1 MTQSQIEQSLH
12 KLNHLVIEGKLMDAF
27 ETYYHDDVVMQEN
40 NEMPTVS
47 KAANRRR
54 ELQFLDNV
62 TEFRGAKVKDL
73 GVSGNLS
80 FVTWEYDYTHKEWG
94 VRNYTQVSI
103 QEWKDDKIIREI
115 FVYNN

>member
-12 KLNHLVIEGKLMDAF
+12 HLNSLVVEGKLMDAF

-40 NEMPTVS
+40 NLAPTVS
-47 KAANRRR
+47 KEANRKR

-62 TEFRGAKVKDL
+62 TEFRSATVKDL
-73 GVSGNLS
+73 GVNGNLS

-103 QEWKDDKIIREI
+103 QQ
-115 FVYNN
+115 